1 MLGAI
6 LMKYINFSRR
16 DQRGFTLVELLA
28 VIVILG
34 IVFSIAVISLGGTK
48 ERAEEDVCAAN
59 RVELENQYSRH
70 LILGDAEH
78 NDVVFTSFLTEFGSE
93 VCPVGG
99 VVTYEDGHVDCSVH
113 SDEVDEEEDSGE
125 DDDGVP
131 FL

>member
-6 LMKYINFSRR
+6 LMKDITFSRR

-34 IVFSIAVISLGGTK
+34 IVFSIALISLGGTK

-59 RVELENQYSRH
+59 RIELENQYGRH
-70 LILGDAEH
+70 LLLEDVEH
-78 NDVVFTSFLTEFGSE
+78 RDVVFSSFLTEFGSE

-99 VVTYEDGHVDCSVH
+99 VVSYSDGHVDCSVH
-113 SDEVDEEEDSGE
+113 GEEVDEEEDSGG
-125 DDDGVP
+125 DDGVP
-131 FL
+131 YL